1 MRNVS
6 SWLDSFVELTK
17 TRHSPENFRLWSAAS
32 AVASGLQRKVHC
44 RIMGRELYPNLFIL
58 LVADP
63 GVGKSNAI
71 FSARDIIT
79 RDKRIKMA
87 PQRITKEAFY
97 MVLEESAANLIIPGE
112 AIQTHHSLSAF
123 IDEFGVFVRR
133 GDLDFMADLADLY
146 DCPTRFQYRTKHQVS
161 QDLAKAWFNF
171 ISGCTPAWVK
181 ESFTEIALEQG
192 FPARIIA
199 VYGSQKSIPDL
210 WSTGTEDTDNDKL
223 RDVLVEDFAEICELR
238 GEFIWQSEAA
248 RMFQSW
254 VSDGMKP
261 FPQDPRL
268 RHYCTRR
275 IMHVAKLSMVVSAS
289 ESNELV
295 ITLEHFRRARDILM
309 GAELEM
315 HKAYAV
321 VGKNPYFAAVEG
333 VLRYAIAEYRRTKQP
348 VMENTLRRVL
358 EREVPY
364 NLVLQIIDQVVATG
378 RLKTLGEPPNRFFTP
393 GDAPDDA
400 A

>member
-1 MRNVS
+1 MRNIS
-6 SWLDSFVELTK
+6 SWIDSFVELTK
-17 TRHSPENFRLWSAAS
+17 TRHSPENFRLWAAVS
-32 AVASGLQRKVHC
+32 AVAAGLQRKVHC

-71 FSARDIIT
+71 YSARDIIT
-79 RDKRIKMA
+79 ADKRIKMA

-97 MVLEESAANLIIPGE
+97 MVLEESASNLIIPGE
-112 AIQTHHSLSAF
+112 AVQTHHSLSAF

-146 DCPTRFQYRTKHQVS
+146 DCPTRFQYRTKHQIS

-199 VYGSQKSIPDL
+199 VYGSQKMIPDL
-210 WSTGTEDTDNDKL
+210 WSTEIADSSNNKLQSLLTD
-223 RDVLVEDFAEICELR
+223 DFAQICDLR

-248 RMFQSW
+248 KSFQAW
-254 VSDGMKP
+254 VTDGMKP
-261 FPQDPRL
+261 YPQDPRL

-275 IMHVAKLSMVVSAS
+275 IMHIAKLSMVVSAS
-289 ESNELV
+289 EADDLL
-295 ITLEHFRRARDILM
+295 ITVEHFRRARDILM
-309 GAELEM
+309 AAELEM

-333 VLRYAIAEYRRTKQP
+333 VLKYTIAEYRRTKQA
-348 VMENTLRRVL
+348 VSENKLRRVL

-364 NLVLQIIDQVVATG
+364 NLVLQIIEQVVATG
-378 RLKTLGEPPNRFFTP
+378 RLKTIGDPPNRLFCP